1 MANGG
6 WHLESSA
13 SQEPHSVDDGRPPL
27 AAEGQGGGDAFAGW
41 AGDGEGCNALAAGS
55 QPRDA
60 WSVHHEDRAVHD
72 LAHLRH
78 DRGVAGVQDRGVPE
92 FMLALPGQGDGP
104 IDVRDP
110 HERNEGHHLLFLD
123 ERMLEPGLAEQKI
136 DARGQLNARM
146 LGKEGGVFADEF
158 LVNMRLA
165 VVATLE
171 RGLGESFDLTGS
183 EPKASP
189 RPRSRVATTASRMF
203 TRNSSAKTPPSLPSM
218 RALSCPRAS
227 IFCSA
232 RPGSSIRSS
241 RKSR

>member
-1 MANGG
+1 MADGRWQMADGRWQMADGKWQMVDGRWQMADDKWQMADDKCQMANGG

-41 AGDGEGCNALAAGS
+41 AGDGEGWNALAAGS

-92 FMLALPGQGDGP
+92 FVLALPGQGDGP

-110 HERNEGHHLLFLD
+110 
-123 ERMLEPGLAEQKI
+123 
-136 DARGQLNARM
+136 
-146 LGKEGGVFADEF
+146 
-158 LVNMRLA
+158 
-165 VVATLE
+165 
-171 RGLGESFDLTGS
+171 
-183 EPKASP
+183 
-189 RPRSRVATTASRMF
+189 
-203 TRNSSAKTPPSLPSM
+203 
-218 RALSCPRAS
+218 
-227 IFCSA
+227 
-232 RPGSSIRSS
+232 
-241 RKSR
+241 